1 MKLDALVY
9 LIRVYVK
16 ILKGERICFQFFQNL
31 FLIFSRPPPQTL
43 SQTHKIHAQN
53 GALGILTFRWN
64 VEAHQSKSSI
74 LTFFS
79 FEIQKFKIWAKIVC
93 VYMVLSVLF
102 LSHPN

>member
-9 LIRVYVK
+9 LIRVSVK

-79 FEIQKFKIWAKIVC
+79 FEIKKFKIWAKIVC
-93 VYMVLSVLF
+93 VYMVLCVLF

>member
-9 LIRVYVK
+9 LIRVSVK

-31 FLIFSRPPPQTL
+31 FLRPPIQTL

-79 FEIQKFKIWAKIVC
+79 FEIKKFKIWAKIVC
-93 VYMVLSVLF
+93 VYMVLCVLF